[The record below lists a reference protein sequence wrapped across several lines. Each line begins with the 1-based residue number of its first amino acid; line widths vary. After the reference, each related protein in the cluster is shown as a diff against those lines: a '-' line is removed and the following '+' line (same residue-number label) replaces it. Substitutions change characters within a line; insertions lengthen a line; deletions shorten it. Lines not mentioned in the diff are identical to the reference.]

1 VLDYGARVHEPGVPD
16 PASDLGAG
24 AGPTAEQLVG
34 IRTEQITRAGRDAL
48 VMIVTGEIDL
58 HTVGR
63 LRAAVDDGLER
74 VADTDSVTLVI
85 DLSEVTFLG
94 SPGLTALVEATRAA
108 RRLREPL
115 PIVVDHTRPVI
126 RPIEMTGLDDLL
138 ALHTTLD
145 QALHR
150 PDTHS

>member
-1 VLDYGARVHEPGVPD
+1 VRGVHEPGVPD
-16 PASDLGAG
+16 PASDLGVE
-24 AGPTAEQLVG
+24 AGPAAEQLVR

-48 VMIVTGEIDL
+48 VVTVTGEIDL

-63 LRAAVDDGLER
+63 LRAAVDDGLDR
-74 VADTDSVTLVI
+74 VAESDSVALVI
-85 DLSEVTFLG
+85 DLSQVTFLG
-94 SPGLTALVEATRAA
+94 SAGLAALVDATRAA

-126 RPIEMTGLDDLL
+126 RPIEMTGLDELL

-145 QALHR
+145 LALYR
-150 PDTHS
+150 PDTHR